1 MACTTSRRPSPNMSP
16 APLPMGSASPP
27 EVIERCLASATE
39 HFLNAVTESFALIDQ
54 DGRVIRANVAYRRL
68 TGPAGGAHDASI
80 LSYIEADR
88 REVIRDTLRN
98 LNEKAP
104 ARSMQIRFRIGHEIR
119 VIDAD
124 LTWLD
129 SSGLISFVGRD
140 ITKQNLLERER
151 LETAASR
158 DAVEQVGDIGHW
170 RAGRDLKL
178 HCSPGAARILG
189 LDPAAPPMILADLVE
204 MILPDDK
211 AGVTAAAREAF
222 DKRRAVNHTF
232 RIRRADG
239 MTRMIR
245 VAGAPSLDS
254 RGQIESVHGVIIDK
268 SDGHAA
274 LQAALNAD
282 STVRR
287 FVQAAPMPICMC
299 DREMRVMMASASWMA
314 EHKLTEEEVLGR
326 NVYDLLSWLPE
337 KWKSMHRRVLRG
349 ESMSHDRDPYIGANG
364 RERWLKWS
372 SAPWYDGII
381 SSHEDVTKLLRAQ
394 HEIESSKER
403 LSFGMSITQMMI
415 WELDFE
421 MRETYLEGE
430 WKSFFP
436 QRPTFDSLTGGDA
449 CIHPADRDL
458 VSNRWRAHL
467 AGGAPYTVE
476 YRVVF
481 GDGREVWHAASIR
494 ILKTIKGSPARAFAV
509 IQDITA
515 RKLIELKAME
525 AEQRAL
531 VAAAAK
537 SDFLS
542 NMSHEIRTPL
552 NGVLAVSEVL
562 ARTELDDRQGEMVRL
577 ISTSGRTL
585 LRVMDDLVEFSR
597 IEGDDIQFDIRP
609 FELEETLR
617 NTCEAARTRAE
628 AKGLRFETFVSA
640 GCDGVFRGDPIRI
653 GQVLGNLLNNAV
665 KFTDQGHISVSAH
678 VEDQPNGETQLR
690 LSVSDSGVGFA
701 PEMAERIFE
710 RFEQADIST
719 SRRFGGLGLGLSIV
733 KRLVDLMNGKV
744 TAQSR
749 EGVGSTFEV
758 VAPISRDR
766 IAALGAIT
774 AVAVED
780 FDAETT
786 IENLRLLVAEDNP
799 MNRRVVELLLAQSG
813 LQITFAEN
821 GKEAI
826 EKFTSARFDLVL
838 MDLQMPIMG
847 GLAAMRAIR
856 AWEKSQGRTPT
867 PMLAVSANAT
877 DEHVIEAKEA
887 GADDHV
893 AKPIVREVL
902 FEAIARHARPSGERD
917 GSPKL
922 NDSDLDLDAYDI
934 AV

>member
-1 MACTTSRRPSPNMSP
+1 MSP
-16 APLPMGSASPP
+16 APLPMGLASPP

-39 HFLNAVTESFALIDQ
+39 HFLNAVTESFALIDP

-80 LSYIEADR
+80 LSYVESDR
-88 REVIRDTLRN
+88 REVIRETLRN
-98 LNEKAP
+98 LNEKTP
-104 ARSMQIRFRIGHEIR
+104 TRSMQIRFRIGRETR
-119 VIDAD
+119 VIDAE

-140 ITKQNLLERER
+140 VTDQDLLERER

-170 RAGRDLKL
+170 RMGRDLKL
-178 HCSPGAARILG
+178 HWSLGAARILG
-189 LDPAAPPMILADLVE
+189 LDPGAPPLMLADLAD
-204 MILPDDK
+204 MLLPEDQVG
-211 AGVTAAAREAF
+211 AIAAAREAF
-222 DKRRAVNHTF
+222 DKRRPLKHTS

-239 MTRMIR
+239 TMRLVR
-245 VAGAPSLDS
+245 VAGAASIDV
-254 RGQIESVHGVIIDK
+254 RGQVESMHGVIVDK
-268 SDGHAA
+268 TDAHTA

-299 DREMRVMMASASWMA
+299 DRDMRVMMASASWIA
-314 EHKLTEEEVLGR
+314 EQKLTEEEVLGR
-326 NVYDLLSWLPE
+326 NVYEILTWLPE
-337 KWKSMHRRVLRG
+337 KWRAMHRQVLRG
-349 ESMSHDRDPYIGANG
+349 EVMSHDRDPYVGANG

-372 SAPWYDGII
+372 SAPWYDGDGEVGGII
-381 SSHEDVTKLLRAQ
+381 SVHEDVTKLVRAQ

-430 WKSFFP
+430 WKHFFP

-481 GDGREVWHAASIR
+481 GGGKEIWHAASVR
-494 ILKTIKGSPARAFAV
+494 ILKTTKGSPARAFAV

-562 ARTELDDRQGEMVRL
+562 ARTHLDDRQGEMVRL

-640 GCDGVFRGDPIRI
+640 SCDGVFRGDPIRI

-665 KFTDQGHISVSAH
+665 KFTEQGHISVSAH
-678 VEDQPNGETQLR
+678 VEDQPNGDTQLR

-744 TAQSR
+744 TAQSA

-758 VAPISRDR
+758 VTPISRDR
-766 IAALGAIT
+766 IAALGALT

-780 FDAETT
+780 FDTETN
-786 IENLRLLVAEDNP
+786 IDNLRLLVAEDNP

-813 LQITFAEN
+813 LHITFAEN
-821 GKEAI
+821 GKEAV
-826 EKFTSARFDLVL
+826 EKFASSRFDLVL

-856 AWEKSQGRTPT
+856 AWEKSQGRIPT

-917 GSPKL
+917 ASATADD
-922 NDSDLDLDAYDI
+922 NDLDLDAFDI

>member
-1 MACTTSRRPSPNMSP
+1 MTS

-27 EVIERCLASATE
+27 EVIERCFVSATE
-39 HFLNAVTESFALIDQ
+39 HFLNAATESFALIDQ
-54 DGRVIRANVAYRRL
+54 DGRVIRANIAYRRL

-88 REVIRDTLRN
+88 REAIRETLRN
-98 LNEKAP
+98 LNDKTP
-104 ARSMQIRFRIGHEIR
+104 ARTMQIRFCIGHETR
-119 VIDAD
+119 LIDAD
-124 LTWLD
+124 LTWID
-129 SSGLISFVGRD
+129 SSGFISFVGRD
-140 ITKQNLLERER
+140 VTKQNLLERER

-178 HCSPGAARILG
+178 HCTSGAARILG
-189 LDPAAPPMILADLVE
+189 LDPAAPPLVLSDFAD
-204 MILPDDK
+204 MILPEDK
-211 AGVTAAAREAF
+211 AGAVAAAREAF
-222 DKRRAVNHTF
+222 DKRRPMKHKF
-232 RIRRADG
+232 RVRRADG
-239 MTRMIR
+239 TTRMIR
-245 VAGAPSLDS
+245 IAGAPSIDA
-254 RGQIESVHGVIIDK
+254 RGQVESVHGVIVDK
-268 SDGHAA
+268 TDGHAA

-287 FVQAAPMPICMC
+287 FVHAAPMPICMC
-299 DREMRVMMASASWMA
+299 DKEMRVMMASASWIA
-314 EHKLTEEEVLGR
+314 EQKMTEEEVLGR
-326 NVYDLLSWLPE
+326 NVYDILTWLPD
-337 KWKSMHRRVLRG
+337 KWRAMHRQVMRG
-349 ESMSHDRDPYIGANG
+349 DSMSHDRDPYVGTDG
-364 RERWLKWS
+364 RDRWLKWA
-372 SAPWYDGII
+372 SAPWHDGDGEIGGII
-381 SSHEDVTKLLRAQ
+381 SVHEDVTKLVREQ
-394 HEIESSKER
+394 HEVESSKER

-430 WKSFFP
+430 WKHFFP

-481 GDGREVWHAASIR
+481 GEGKEMWHAASIR
-494 ILKTIKGSPARAFAV
+494 ILKTVKGSPARAFAV

-562 ARTELDDRQGEMVRL
+562 ARTPLDERQGEMVRL

-597 IEGDDIQFDIRP
+597 LEGDDIQFDIRP

-628 AKGLRFETFVSA
+628 AKGLRFDTFVSA
-640 GCDGVFRGDPIRI
+640 NCDGVFRGDPVRI

-665 KFTDQGHISVSAH
+665 KFTEQGHISVSAH
-678 VEDQPNGETQLR
+678 VEESPDGKTQLR
-690 LSVSDSGVGFA
+690 LSVTDSGVGFA
-701 PEMAERIFE
+701 PEVAERIFE

-733 KRLVDLMNGKV
+733 KRLVELMNGQV
-744 TAQSR
+744 TAQSK
-749 EGVGSTFEV
+749 EGEGSTFEV

-780 FDAETT
+780 FDAET
-786 IENLRLLVAEDNP
+786 NLDNLKLLVAEDNP

-821 GKEAI
+821 GREAV
-826 EKFTSARFDLVL
+826 EKFSAARFDLVL

-856 AWEKSQGRTPT
+856 AWEKAQGRIPT

-893 AKPIVREVL
+893 AKPIVREIL
-902 FEAIARHARPSGERD
+902 FEAIARHARPSRVQDTSG
-917 GSPKL
+917 KL
-922 NDSDLDLDAYDI
+922 DDDDFDLDAFDI